1 MRRFFCSVII
11 RPFFSRIGTVM
22 TVYQTLFTALAAAF
36 ALAACNPQNAQTP
49 TASDMA
55 ATENSDASSAT
66 EPPEETGASAVPPT
80 APPAVQPEKQTG
92 SDALQTAVSDA
103 AAMDNVKVSAVC
115 EAYLKR
121 TENCYAKAGK
131 DAEDHARSTM
141 VLKQTWAGATLS
153 QQDEMCKMADEAF
166 SETAKKLGCE

>member
-1 MRRFFCSVII
+1 
-11 RPFFSRIGTVM
+11 M
-22 TVYQTLFTALAAAF
+22 TVYKTLFTALAAAF

-66 EPPEETGASAVPPT
+66 EPPEEAGASAVPPT

-92 SDALQTAVSDA
+92 SDALQTAASDA